1 MLSFKDATLADA
13 LSRGLR
19 SVEEQR
25 ETKKWIIYKAKISAV
40 EKEKAREGGQE
51 GRWEVSGGGRLFR
64 EDLPDVATEEQS
76 PE

>member
-1 MLSFKDATLADA
+1 MHSLSTHLLSPSCVPRTVLSFKDATLADA

-40 EKEKAREGGQE
+40 EKKKAREGGQE
-51 GRWEVSGGGRLFR
+51 
-64 EDLPDVATEEQS
+64 
-76 PE
+76 